1 MYWKS
6 NQQVNLRLAFPR
18 TVAFGIIISVNILH
32 LAPVTWLGSR
42 CLIGIAEPYAK
53 AELVALAEAK
63 LINQGR
69 HTSLSVRK
77 RTGLPRQM
85 ELMPTDQM
93 ESTMFSAKR
102 PQS

>member
-63 LINQGR
+63 LINQGAAYVIVGEEAHGGCQDR
-69 HTSLSVRK
+69 WSRC
-77 RTGLPRQM
+77 P
-85 ELMPTDQM
+85 
-93 ESTMFSAKR
+93 
-102 PQS
+102 